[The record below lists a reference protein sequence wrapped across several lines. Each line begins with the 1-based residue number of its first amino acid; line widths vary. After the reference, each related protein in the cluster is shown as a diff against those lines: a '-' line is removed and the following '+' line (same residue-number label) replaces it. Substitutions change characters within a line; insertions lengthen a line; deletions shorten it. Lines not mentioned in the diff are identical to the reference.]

1 MNSKKPLSFRQLLP
15 ILTIVFVDSMGFTI
29 VLPVVP
35 FYALAFGAP
44 PSAVGLLIM
53 VYALAQFIFAPI
65 LGGLSDRYG
74 RKTILTIAQIG
85 TFGSLLL
92 MGFAWALPVLFIA
105 RLLDGITGANMSTVQ
120 SAISDMST
128 KEDRTRGLG
137 LVGAASGLGFVIGPV
152 VGGLALRLAN
162 NNYAAPAFVGASFA
176 LLSILLTV
184 FLFKETLPKSD
195 RSRPKQRTR
204 ILTSL
209 VQGLRSP
216 ELGPL
221 YLFVFAAQFIFGMFT
236 SVFSLFTL
244 NRIGFNSVNNAIFFG
259 AFGVMLMLM
268 QGIFV
273 GRWVKRFG
281 EYRVL
286 VLSFV
291 MASIGF
297 GIAAF
302 TPQQAVPW
310 YSESAMMAEL
320 TQFGSA
326 SIDLSLLP
334 SEAGAG
340 WFGFLIILIGLLPGP
355 LGFTLQLPTINTL
368 ITKRTDPTEVGQAL
382 GMSASFVGAGTVA
395 GPLLGGWLFEAI
407 APGAPFA
414 ISSILS
420 VGILAVLMIFHR
432 RDSAAEKNNHTV
444 AVTQPVSS
452 RP

>member
-1 MNSKKPLSFRQLLP
+1 MNSHQSISFRQLLP

-53 VYALAQFIFAPI
+53 VYALAQFVFAPI

-74 RKTILTIAQIG
+74 RKVILTVAQIG
-85 TFGSLLL
+85 TFASLLL

-128 KEDRTRGLG
+128 KEDRARGLG
-137 LVGAASGLGFVIGPV
+137 LVGAASGLGFVLGPM
-152 VGGLALRLAN
+152 VGGLALRFAG
-162 NNYAAPAFVGASFA
+162 NNYAAPAFVGAAFA
-176 LLSILLTV
+176 FLSILLTA
-184 FLFKETLPKSD
+184 FLFRETLPKHKRTEPKKRVPVY
-195 RSRPKQRTR
+195 RSL
-204 ILTSL
+204 IE
-209 VQGLRSP
+209 GLQSP
-216 ELGPL
+216 QLGPL

-259 AFGVMLMLM
+259 TFGVMLMLM
-268 QGIFV
+268 QGVFV

-310 YSESAMMAEL
+310 YSESAMIAEL

-334 SEAGAG
+334 SEVGAG

-368 ITKRTDPTEVGQAL
+368 ITKRTDPAEVGQAL
-382 GMSASFVGAGTVA
+382 GLSASFVGAGTVA
-395 GPLLGGWLFEAI
+395 GPLLGGWLFESI

-414 ISSILS
+414 ISSVLS
-420 VGILAVLMIFHR
+420 VVILVVLVFIHR
-432 RDSAAEKNNHTV
+432 RDQQAHSAKNML
-444 AVTQPVSS
+444 AKTQPVSS
-452 RP
+452 QL